1 MSEGKTHFSDG
12 EWLKTSGAWLTTG
25 NSTRITWETTKPWCT
40 GHAWSS
46 RNRFTRWLHR
56 SGHRAGVLRH
66 PEWPAVR
73 HLDV

>member
-12 EWLKTSGAWLTTG
+12 ERAQTGGAWLWTG
-25 NSTRITWETTKPWCT
+25 NSTCMTWETTKPWCT
-40 GHAWSS
+40 GHAWRS
-46 RNRFTRWLHR
+46 RNEVARWLHR
-56 SGHRAGVLRH
+56 LGHRLRILRN